1 MYYKESFDLMTCKER
16 KVNALFN
23 ELLSREDS
31 DIHSLFEKF
40 MRDYEYKELNM
51 DDLSSELSAILA
63 QYGVLRNK
71 IIDYYYPGSE
81 KKSYE
86 DAYGSDIFDE

>member
-23 ELLSREDS
+23 ELLSREDR
-31 DIHSLFEKF
+31 DISSLFERF
-40 MRDYEYKELNM
+40 IHESEYKDLSM
-51 DDLSSELSAILA
+51 DDLSQQLSYILA
-63 QYGVLRNK
+63 QYGKIRNQ

-86 DAYGSDIFDE
+86 DVYGSDDE